1 VRLGAPGARHPG
13 GAACLSPTALD
24 DSRGTE
30 PELTV
35 LLLIADSPR
44 RQHITELISRHAPAS
59 RIETVAGALDVMR
72 RLARSAA
79 DLLVLE
85 HASDGVAGPSLI
97 RHLARAAPS
106 LSVLAFDEQ
115 VASAVDPE
123 CDLWLWSEAE
133 VALKQAIERWRRRGS
148 AGA

>member
-1 VRLGAPGARHPG
+1 
-13 GAACLSPTALD
+13 LSPTAFD
-24 DSRGTE
+24 DSRAIE
-30 PELTV
+30 PGLTV
-35 LLLIADSPR
+35 LLLIADRPR
-44 RQHITELISRHAPAS
+44 RQHITELISRYAPAS
-59 RIETVAGALDVMR
+59 RIETAEGALDVMR

-85 HASDGVAGPSLI
+85 RARDGVAGPSLI

-115 VASAVDPE
+115 VAAAVDPV

-133 VALKQAIERWRRRGS
+133 VAVKQAIERWRRHGTVR
-148 AGA
+148 A